1 MAWHVKKLCD
11 AKRYFSKED
20 MQMVSKH
27 LKKCLMSLI
36 IKNAHQALAGVAQW
50 IEHWPANWRVTS
62 LTPCQGTWLGCG
74 PGPQLGV
81 NKRQPMVVSL
91 THWCFSPSLSEN
103 KIFLKRYIKT
113 AKRYYLIAIRV
124 AITFLKS
131 VDENLKSEPL
141 CIIGGNA
148 KWCGHCETATPQKI
162 KPCGLLYDSA
172 IPLLGIY
179 TKELEAGT
187 QTDVCTTTFIG
198 IANVHSQ

>member
-148 KWCGHCETATPQKI
+148 KWCGHCETVQQLLRKLNHVDYYMIRQFHFWVYTQKNWKQGL
-162 KPCGLLYDSA
+162 KPMFARPRS
-172 IPLLGIY
+172 
-179 TKELEAGT
+179 
-187 QTDVCTTTFIG
+187 
-198 IANVHSQ
+198 